1 MMAKKKDRKW
11 MQKAFAKNKG
21 ALKNELGVSPGKTI
35 PAEKLATKKGDSLR
49 TKRRKNL
56 AKTASKIAKKR
67 KKGG

>member
-1 MMAKKKDRKW
+1 MAKKKDRKW

-21 ALKNELGVSPGKTI
+21 ALHKQLGVAPGKNI
-35 PAEKLATKKGDSLR
+35 PPGKLAIKKGDSLR

-67 KKGG
+67 K

>member
-1 MMAKKKDRKW
+1 MAKKKDRKW
-11 MQKAFAKNKG
+11 MQKAFARNKG
-21 ALKNELGVSPGKTI
+21 ALHKELGVSPEKNI
-35 PAEKLATKKGDSLR
+35 PTKKLATKKGDSLR